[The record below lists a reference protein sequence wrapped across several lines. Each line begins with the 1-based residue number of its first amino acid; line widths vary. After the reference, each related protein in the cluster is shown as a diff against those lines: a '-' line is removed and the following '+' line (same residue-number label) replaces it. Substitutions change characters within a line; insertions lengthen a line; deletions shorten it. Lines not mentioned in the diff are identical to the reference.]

1 MRNLAVLYHSIRGL
15 REAEAGCPELQEALD
30 KQFVCNNDPDSD
42 TLFILEGNRL
52 FFISCKEDIEIAIEK
67 GIDIPSASRTPV
79 GVEHWS
85 DNGLLYCAYS
95 SGELV
100 KVIPKWPFNQEIV
113 ANIEE
118 GIKCIKLSPDQ
129 EILVL
134 ITGIDN
140 VITMMSNLQ
149 VLSKVNLHTDQFG
162 ERQFITAG
170 WGAKETQFHGTEG
183 KAAAKAKP
191 VIIGK
196 TENDTGTCSVTWRGD
211 GTLFAVTFLNKSD
224 DARHFKVFNREGVL
238 QWTSELTSG
247 LEENLSWKPSGNLL
261 ASTQRLPNKHVTAL
275 FEKNGL
281 KHREFSLPFL
291 PNETHVKKIIW
302 SPDSEILTIWCQKY
316 HQKETFL
323 QLWTENNYHW
333 YLKQTIP
340 FKEENPLVFFTW
352 STIPRAKKRLIIL
365 TRDNF
370 MIYAFR
376 WSIDRTRGQSDD
388 DKAVVGVVDG
398 DRVLLTAFKVG
409 IMPPPMSH
417 HSVQINGTSN
427 GFFFAP
433 LCLKDTHHWLD
444 SNCLFVNVKN
454 NQLALYLHQDEGPL
468 SYKHFKTFDLEWKVP
483 KVVDERLGYTMHHF
497 VWMRNDLI
505 LCSASVEGRSYLC
518 VVEVENLNVE
528 RETGRLVV
536 SEALMM
542 DGSIHH
548 IAPTTDLNQ
557 AYLIVD
563 SSVLQYTHGEGLTP
577 TEIFLPEPCDHVEV
591 VRIGMRQVLVTL
603 GSRNRLFLDG
613 AEVANNITSICI
625 HSEFLLLTTLQH
637 ALVTVKMDELGFS
650 KFSTSTLSI
659 KSWGTDFDENTGLS
673 IRRMERGG
681 SLVNALRKDDKAI
694 LQMPRGNLETIQPR
708 SMSLHI
714 IKTHLVSLNYFTVF
728 DIMRKQR
735 INLNLIHDH
744 NPRVFMSTA
753 EKFIDDIKNPC
764 WLNYFISEL
773 VEEDV
778 TDTIY
783 RSCYTKEENA
793 VRRDEFEKPDGR
805 KVERICQHLRQ
816 IMEKK
821 ADKRNLVQ
829 PILTCLVKNKQVS
842 GLEAALQKIK
852 EFKSKEGTKEGR
864 QQSADEALKY
874 LLYLVDVNVL
884 YDIALGMYDLDLAKF
899 VASKS
904 QKDPKEYIPYLNN
917 LAQLEEHY
925 RKFKINKDL
934 KRYEAALEHIAYR
947 LDKFD
952 ECIDLIVNHTL
963 FVKAVKIFPRETYEY
978 RKVTGIAG
986 EYFLRNKK
994 YREAAVMYHRS
1005 GNLERA
1011 FECYKISG
1019 SWQDAIIAS
1028 TEMDLNPGEM
1038 NKLYKILVR
1047 QMVEDRRF
1055 CDAAEIS
1062 LAYLKSE
1069 EDAVSLMCQ
1078 GKEWREASR
1087 IAHTY
1092 GRLDLIETEVKPGVE
1107 EHAAWLLSKI
1117 SENRGEFL
1125 KYKKRLLIV
1134 RSEIAKREAEEALAE
1149 EDDGAGGD
1157 VSDLL
1162 SETSSLAGSN
1172 TSLSSGSSRSSGRS
1186 YRSSKNRR
1194 KQEKKV
1200 LSIKEGSVYED
1211 LALVRALHTII
1222 STAYSQRKEVVNVNR
1237 ALLSLYLDETAEK
1250 LQNALI
1256 DMIEIIE
1263 KNIDEIWLRRES
1275 EEEENRVNGHRK
1287 MNPRKLLESKFTYAP
1302 EVSSV
1307 NWKLDIFST
1316 IKRTPKL

>member
-1 MRNLAVLYHSIRGL
+1 MRNLTVLHHSIRGL
-15 REAEAGCPELQEALD
+15 KEAEAGCPELQEALN
-30 KQFVCNNDPDSD
+30 KQFICNNDPDSD
-42 TLFILEGNRL
+42 TIFVLEENHLFVIT
-52 FFISCKEDIEIAIEK
+52 CKQDIEIAIEK
-67 GIDIPSASRTPV
+67 NIEVQGNCRPV
-79 GVEHWS
+79 GVEYWS
-85 DNGLLYCAYS
+85 DNAVLYCAYS

-100 KVIPKWPFNQEIV
+100 KVTPEWPFDQEV
-113 ANIEE
+113 VVNIEE

-134 ITGIDN
+134 VTGSDN
-140 VITMMSNLQ
+140 VMTMMSNLQ
-149 VLSKVNLHTDQFG
+149 VLSKVNLNVDQFG
-162 ERQFITAG
+162 EKQFITAG

-191 VIIGK
+191 VITGR
-196 TENDTGTCSVTWRGD
+196 TDSDTGDVSVTWRGD
-211 GTLFAVTFLNKSD
+211 GTLFAVTFLNQGD
-224 DARHFKVFNREGVL
+224 NARRFRVFNREGVL

-291 PNETHVKKIIW
+291 PNEIHVKKITW
-302 SPDSEILTIWCQKY
+302 SPDSEILTIWGQRY
-316 HQKETFL
+316 NQKETFL
-323 QLWTENNYHW
+323 QLWSENNYHW

-340 FKEENPLVFFTW
+340 FKEENPLVFFNW
-352 STIPRAKKRLIIL
+352 STIPRAKKRLIVL
-365 TRDNF
+365 TRENF
-370 MIYAFR
+370 MVYTFK
-376 WSIDRTRGQSDD
+376 WSINRTRGLSDD
-388 DKAVVGVVDG
+388 DKAVVGVADG
-398 DRVLLTAFKVG
+398 DKVLLTAFKMG
-409 IMPPPMSH
+409 IVPPPMSH
-417 HSVQINGTSN
+417 YSLQISGTSN
-427 GFFFAP
+427 GCFFAP
-433 LCLKDTHHWLD
+433 LCSNDTPHWLD
-444 SNCLFVNVKN
+444 SNCLFVHVEN
-454 NQLALYLHQDEGPL
+454 NQLALYVHQKEGL
-468 SYKHFKTFDLEWKVP
+468 LGYRHAKTFDLEWLVP
-483 KVVDERLGYTMHHF
+483 KIGDESLGYTMHHF
-497 VWMRNDLI
+497 VWVKADGI
-505 LCSASVEGRSYLC
+505 LCSVTVEGRSYLC
-518 VVEVENLNVE
+518 VLQIENLNVE
-528 RETGRLVV
+528 KGTGRLVV
-536 SEALMM
+536 SDALMM
-542 DGSIHH
+542 DGYIHH
-548 IAPTTDLNQ
+548 IVPTTDPNE
-557 AYLIVD
+557 AYLILD
-563 SSVLQYTHGEGLTP
+563 SGVLKYTHGEGIIP
-577 TEIFLPEPCDHVEV
+577 TEIILPEQCDHVEA
-591 VRIGMRQVLVTL
+591 VRIGMRHVLVAL

-637 ALVTVKMDELGFS
+637 TLVTVRMNELGFS

-659 KSWGTDFDENTGLS
+659 KSWGTDIDESTGLS
-673 IRRMERGG
+673 LRRMERGG
-681 SLVNALRKDDKAI
+681 SLVNALRKDDRAV
-694 LQMPRGNLETIQPR
+694 LQMPRGNLETVQPR

-783 RSCYTKEENA
+783 RTCYTKEENA
-793 VRRDEFEKPDGR
+793 ARRDEFEKPDGR

-842 GLEAALQKIK
+842 GLEAALQKVK

-874 LLYLVDVNVL
+874 LQYLVDINVL

-904 QKDPKEYIPYLNN
+904 QKDPKEYIPYLNG
-917 LAQLEEHY
+917 LAELEENY

-934 KRYEAALEHIAYR
+934 KRYEPALEYIAHR

-952 ECIDLIVNHTL
+952 ECIDLIVNHNL
-963 FVKAVKIFPRETYEY
+963 FVKAVKIFPRDTYEY

-986 EYFLRNKK
+986 EYFWRNKK
-994 YREAAVMYHRS
+994 YREAALMYHRS

-1011 FECYKISG
+1011 FEFYKISG
-1019 SWQDAIIAS
+1019 SWQDAIIIT
-1028 TEMDLNPGEM
+1028 TEMDLNPGEK
-1038 NKLYKILVR
+1038 NKMYKILVR
-1047 QMVEDRRF
+1047 QMIEDRRF
-1055 CDAAEIS
+1055 RDAAEIS
-1062 LAYLKSE
+1062 LAYLKNE
-1069 EDAVSLMCQ
+1069 EDAVSLMCR

-1087 IAHTY
+1087 IAHTHA
-1092 GRLDLIETEVKPGVE
+1092 RLDLIETEVKPGVV

-1117 SENRGEFL
+1117 SENREEFL

-1134 RSEIAKREAEEALAE
+1134 RSEIAKREAEDALAE
-1149 EDDGAGGD
+1149 EEDGPGE

-1162 SETSSLAGSN
+1162 SDTSSIAGSN

-1222 STAYSQRKEVVNVNR
+1222 SSTYEQREEVVAVNR
-1237 ALLSLYLDETAEK
+1237 ILLSLYLDEMAEQ
-1250 LQNALI
+1250 LQHALVDI
-1256 DMIEIIE
+1256 IEVIE
-1263 KNIDEIWLRRES
+1263 KNRDEIWPRRDS
-1275 EEEENRVNGHRK
+1275 EEEGQMNGHRRA
-1287 MNPRKLLESKFTYAP
+1287 NPQKLLEAKFTYAP
-1302 EVSSV
+1302 EVASV
-1307 NWKLDIFST
+1307 NWKLDVFSPV
-1316 IKRTPKL
+1316 KRSPKL